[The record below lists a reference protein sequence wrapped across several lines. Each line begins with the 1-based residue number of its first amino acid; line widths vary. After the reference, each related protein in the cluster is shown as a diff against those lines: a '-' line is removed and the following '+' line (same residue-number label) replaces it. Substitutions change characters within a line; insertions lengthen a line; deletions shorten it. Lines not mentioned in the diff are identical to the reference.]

1 MAVRRY
7 GFANGAACCAQTC
20 GKCGGTDCEKL
31 PGGEDNCCFHSIADP
46 DGKKS
51 DGSDTHGVPKC
62 RDNNGVGPCVID
74 ESFFVVEWAAMQ
86 QCCGPATLQSQGTS
100 SFQVSPRGNIII
112 PYALYIS

>member
-1 MAVRRY
+1 MLLLSCCDHPVAVRRY

-74 ESFFVVEWAAMQ
+74 ESFFVVSLFR
-86 QCCGPATLQSQGTS
+86 CSLFATYCTAD
-100 SFQVSPRGNIII
+100 
-112 PYALYIS
+112 ALLLVVW